1 VRGRTLR
8 IVALGAVCALFGG
21 AVPAAASIS
30 RAHLE
35 HGLAKQMH
43 RVGGASGAWVY
54 DLDASDHGLLFS
66 WASKTPRALASNSK
80 LFTTA
85 AVLHRFGPNGRVET
99 TVYPQKRSDLHRHA
113 IRGNLVLVGA
123 GDPAL
128 ASSGFAKH
136 NNLPVTPLGSL
147 AKEVRKDGIKRV
159 TGKVLADDSVFDRQR
174 GVPTNGVDA
183 SGDLPPLSGLSYDS
197 GFLHGHYA
205 PSPEL
210 VAVRALTDKLR
221 HYGVRVKKGTGRGQV
236 SGSALRHRPL
246 AKVASP
252 SMSSLITATNRPS
265 NNFFAEMLLKRLA
278 ANDKHVGT
286 TSRGAHKAERYAGKL
301 GAKVNMVNGSGLSR
315 SNQSSPNSVGHLLR
329 AMDTRA
335 GHAAFRNSL
344 PLAGREGTLSD
355 RMGGTPAAD
364 NCRAKTGTLNAV
376 SALSGYCQAGHGT
389 VAFSF
394 LMNSVNVTTAQS
406 AQDKMAALISRYRR

>member
-1 VRGRTLR
+1 M
-8 IVALGAVCALFGG
+8 
-21 AVPAAASIS
+21 
-30 RAHLE
+30 
-35 HGLAKQMH
+35 Q

-54 DLDASDHGLLFS
+54 DLDASDHGQLFS
-66 WASKTPRALASNSK
+66 WASKSPRALASNSK

-85 AVLHRFGPNGRVET
+85 AVLHRFGANGRLDT

-128 ASSGFAKH
+128 ASTGFAKR

-174 GVPTNGVDA
+174 GVPTPGVTPD

-197 GFLHGHYA
+197 GYADGHYA
-205 PSPEL
+205 PAPEL

-221 HYGVRVKKGTGRGQV
+221 HYGVKVKKGTGHGGV
-236 SGSALRHRPL
+236 SKSALRRRPL
-246 AKVASP
+246 AKADSP
-252 SMSSLITATNRPS
+252 SISSLITATNRPS

-278 ANDKHVGT
+278 ANGKHVGT
-286 TSRGAHKAERYAGKL
+286 TSRGAHKAERYARKL

-315 SNQSSPNSVGHLLR
+315 SNQASPKSVGHLLR

-335 GHAAFRNSL
+335 GHGAFRNSL

-355 RMGGTPAAD
+355 RMEGTPAEA

-389 VAFSF
+389 VAFSI

>member
-1 VRGRTLR
+1 VG
-8 IVALGAVCALFGG
+8 LGAACALLTG
-21 AVPAAASIS
+21 AAPAAASIS

-54 DLDASDHGLLFS
+54 DLDASDHGQLFS
-66 WASKTPRALASNSK
+66 WASKTPRPLASNSK

-85 AVLHRFGPNGRVET
+85 AVLHRFGADGKLET
-99 TVYPQKRSDLHRHA
+99 TVYPQKHSDLHRHA
-113 IRGNLVLVGA
+113 VRGNLVLVGA

-136 NNLPVTPLGSL
+136 NNLPVTPLGEL
-147 AKEVRKDGIKRV
+147 AKEVKQDGIKRV

-183 SGDLPPLSGLSYDS
+183 SGDLSPLSGLSYDS

-221 HYGVRVKKGTGRGQV
+221 HFGVKVKKGTGRGGV
-236 SGSALRHRPL
+236 SKSALKHRPL
-246 AKVASP
+246 AKVDSP
-252 SMSSLITATNRPS
+252 SMSALITATNRPS

-278 ANDKHVGT
+278 ANGKHVGT
-286 TSRGAHKAERYAGKL
+286 TSRGAHKAERYAREL
-301 GAKVNMVNGSGLSR
+301 GAQVNMVNGSGLSR
-315 SNQSSPNSVGHLLR
+315 SNQASPKSVGHLLR
-329 AMDTRA
+329 SMDTRE
-335 GHAAFRNSL
+335 GHGAFLNSL

-355 RMGGTPAAD
+355 RMRGTPAEGR
-364 NCRAKTGTLNAV
+364 CRAKTGTLDAV
-376 SALSGYCQAGHGT
+376 SALSGYCRAGHGT
-389 VAFSF
+389 VAFSI
-394 LMNSVNVTTAQS
+394 LMSSVNVSTAQS
-406 AQDKMAALISRYRR
+406 AQDKMTALIARYRR

>member
-1 VRGRTLR
+1 
-8 IVALGAVCALFGG
+8 VALGAACALFGG

-35 HGLAKQMH
+35 HGLGKQMH

-54 DLDASDHGLLFS
+54 DLDAPGHGLLFS
-66 WASKTPRALASNSK
+66 WASRTPRVLASNSK

-85 AVLHRFGPNGRVET
+85 AVLHRFGAGGRLQT
-99 TVYPQKRSDLHRHA
+99 TVYPQEHSDLHRHA

-136 NNLPVTPLGSL
+136 NNLPVTALGAL
-147 AKEVRKDGIKRV
+147 AKGVEQDGIRRV
-159 TGKVLADDSVFDRQR
+159 TGRVLADDSVFDRQR

-183 SGDLPPLSGLSYDS
+183 AGDLAPLSGLSYDS
-197 GFLHGHYA
+197 GFVHGHYA

-221 HYGVRVKKGTGRGQV
+221 HYGVKVKKGTGRGRV
-236 SGSALRHRPL
+236 SASALRHRPL
-246 AKVASP
+246 AKVSSP
-252 SMSSLITATNRPS
+252 SISSLITATNRPS

-278 ANDKHVGT
+278 ANGRHTGT
-286 TSRGAHKAERYAGKL
+286 TSRGAHKAERYARKL
-301 GAKVNMVNGSGLSR
+301 GARVNMVNGSGLSR
-315 SNQSSPNSVGHLLR
+315 SNQASPSSVGHLLR
-329 AMDTRA
+329 AMNTRD

-344 PLAGREGTLSD
+344 PLAGHEGTLSS
-355 RMGGTPAAD
+355 RMGGTPAD
-364 NCRAKTGTLNAV
+364 GNCRAKTGTLNAV
-376 SALSGYCQAGHGT
+376 STLSGYCNAGHGT
-389 VAFSF
+389 VAFSI
-394 LMNSVNVTTAQS
+394 LMNSVDVVAAED

>member
-1 VRGRTLR
+1 
-8 IVALGAVCALFGG
+8 
-21 AVPAAASIS
+21 
-30 RAHLE
+30 
-35 HGLAKQMH
+35 M
-43 RVGGASGAWVY
+43 
-54 DLDASDHGLLFS
+54 
-66 WASKTPRALASNSK
+66 
-80 LFTTA
+80 
-85 AVLHRFGPNGRVET
+85 LHRFGTNGRVET

-147 AKEVRKDGIKRV
+147 AKEVKKDGIKRV

-183 SGDLPPLSGLSYDS
+183 SGDLSPLSGLSYDS

-221 HYGVRVKKGTGRGQV
+221 HYGVRVKKGTGHGQV

-246 AKVASP
+246 PRRASP

-278 ANDKHVGT
+278 ANGKHVGT

-355 RMGGTPAAD
+355 RMGGTPAEG
-364 NCRAKTGTLNAV
+364 NCRAKTGTLDAV
-376 SALSGYCQAGHGT
+376 SALSGYCFGSGHTT
-389 VAFSF
+389 VFSV
-394 LMNSVNVTTAQS
+394 LMSKISDSRAHLIE
-406 AQDKMAALISRYRR
+406 DKIAAIVARYAP

>member
-1 VRGRTLR
+1 MQGRRLR
-8 IVALGAVCALFGG
+8 IGVLGAACALLVG
-21 AVPAAASIS
+21 AAPAAASIS
-30 RAHLE
+30 RAHLT
-35 HGLAKQMH
+35 HGLAKQMQ

-66 WASKTPRALASNSK
+66 WASKTPRVLASNSK

-85 AVLHRFGPNGRVET
+85 AVLHRFGQDGRLET

-147 AKEVRKDGIKRV
+147 AKEIKQDGIKRV
-159 TGKVLADDSVFDRQR
+159 TGKVLADDGVFDRQR

-183 SGDLPPLSGLSYDS
+183 SGELPPLSGLSYDS

-221 HYGVRVKKGTGRGQV
+221 HYGVRVKKGTGHGQV

-246 AKVASP
+246 GTVTSP

-278 ANDKHVGT
+278 ANGQHVGT

-315 SNQSSPNSVGHLLR
+315 SNQASPNSVGHLLG
-329 AMDTRA
+329 ALDVRA
-335 GHAAFRNSL
+335 GAAAFRNSL

-355 RMGGTPAAD
+355 RMDGTPAAGR
-364 NCRAKTGTLNAV
+364 CRAKTGTLNAV

-389 VAFSF
+389 VAFSI

-406 AQDKMAALISRYRR
+406 TQDKMAALISRYRR

>member
-1 VRGRTLR
+1 MQGRRLL
-8 IVALGAVCALFGG
+8 IVALGAACALLGG
-21 AVPAAASIS
+21 AVPATASIS
-30 RAHLE
+30 RAHLK
-35 HGLAKQMH
+35 HGLTKQMH
-43 RVGGASGAWVY
+43 RVGGAGGAWVY
-54 DLDASDHGLLFS
+54 DVDAPDHGLLFS
-66 WASKTPRALASNSK
+66 WASKTPRVLASNSK

-85 AVLHRFGPNGRVET
+85 AVIHRFGADGRLT
-99 TVYPQKRSDLHRHA
+99 TSAYPQRHSDLHRHA

-136 NNLPVTPLGSL
+136 NNLPVTALGPL
-147 AKEVRKDGIKRV
+147 AREVRRDGIKRV
-159 TGKVLADDSVFDRQR
+159 TGKVLADDSVFDRRR

-183 SGDLPPLSGLSYDS
+183 SGELAPLSGLSYDS

-221 HYGVRVKKGTGRGQV
+221 HYGVKVKKGTGRGQV
-236 SGSALRHRPL
+236 SRSALRHRPL
-246 AKVASP
+246 AKVNSP

-278 ANDKHVGT
+278 ANGKHVGT
-286 TSRGAHKAERYAGKL
+286 TRGGAHKAERYARKL

-315 SNQSSPNSVGHLLR
+315 SNQASPSSVGHLLR
-329 AMDTRA
+329 ALDSRDD
-335 GHAAFRNSL
+335 HAAFRRSL

-355 RMGGTPAAD
+355 RMGGTAAEGR
-364 NCRAKTGTLNAV
+364 CRAKTGTLNAV
-376 SALSGYCQAGHGT
+376 SALSGYCNAGHDT
-389 VAFSF
+389 VAFSI
-394 LMNSVNVTTAQS
+394 LMNSVNVSVAED
-406 AQDKMAALISRYRR
+406 AQDRMAALIARYRR

>member
-1 VRGRTLR
+1 
-8 IVALGAVCALFGG
+8 VALAAACALLGG
-21 AVPAAASIS
+21 AAQASASIS

-54 DLDASDHGLLFS
+54 DLDASDHGQLFS
-66 WASKTPRALASNSK
+66 WASKTPRPLASNSK

-85 AVLHRFGPNGRVET
+85 AVLHRFGAGGKLET
-99 TVYPQKRSDLHRHA
+99 TVYPQKHSDLHRHA

-136 NNLPVTPLGSL
+136 NNLPVTPLGEL
-147 AKEVRKDGIKRV
+147 AKEVKQDGIKRV

-183 SGDLPPLSGLSYDS
+183 SGDLSPLSGLSYDS

-221 HYGVRVKKGTGRGQV
+221 HFGVKVKKGTGRGGV
-236 SGSALRHRPL
+236 SKSARKHRPL
-246 AKVASP
+246 AKVDSP
-252 SMSSLITATNRPS
+252 SISALITATNRPS

-278 ANDKHVGT
+278 ANGKHVGT
-286 TSRGAHKAERYAGKL
+286 TSRGAHKAERYARKL
-301 GAKVNMVNGSGLSR
+301 GAQVNMVNGSGLSR
-315 SNQSSPNSVGHLLR
+315 SNQASPKSVGHLLR
-329 AMDTRA
+329 AMDTRDD
-335 GHAAFRNSL
+335 HAAFLNSL

-355 RMGGTPAAD
+355 RMRGTPAEGR
-364 NCRAKTGTLNAV
+364 CRAKTGTLDAV
-376 SALSGYCQAGHGT
+376 SALSGYCRAGHGT
-389 VAFSF
+389 VAFSI
-394 LMNSVNVTTAQS
+394 LMSSVNVSTAQS
-406 AQDKMAALISRYRR
+406 AQDKMAALIARYRR